1 MSSRL
6 ERMVGELKSFYGT
19 LALPPSDAFTLFVWE
34 ILSNHSTPK
43 KRSAAITALKRN
55 HALTADGMWNA
66 PPKKIEESVALAGP
80 YPAQRIQG
88 LKKGI
93 EIFRR
98 IPELLTVIRGPLP
111 TALRALKGMP
121 QMGEGGGYRMLLF
134 AGNHAVLPV
143 DARVSRV
150 ATRLGYGERSA
161 NFTKTARSI
170 RAAVAAELPDSV
182 GAYRHAYTY
191 LAHHGVVT
199 CAETDPRCNE
209 CPLLDDC
216 PFGKSRDRRSV

>member
-6 ERMVGELKSFYGT
+6 ERIVGELKAFYGA
-19 LALPPSDAFTLFVWE
+19 LASPPSDAFTLFVSE

-43 KRSAAITALKRN
+43 KRSAALAALKR
-55 HALTADGMWNA
+55 HRALTVDGMWKAA
-66 PPKKIEESVALAGP
+66 PKTIEESVALAGP
-80 YPAQRIQG
+80 YPAQRMQG

-93 EIFRR
+93 EYFRR
-98 IPELLTVIRGPLP
+98 MPELLTVIRGPLP
-111 TALRALKGMP
+111 AALRALKGMP

-143 DARVSRV
+143 DARVGRV

-170 RAAVAAELPDSV
+170 RAAVAAELPESV
-182 GAYRHAYTY
+182 GAYQRAYTY

-199 CAETDPRCNE
+199 CAETDPRCDE
-209 CPLLDDC
+209 CPVCDDC
-216 PFGKSRDRRSV
+216 PFGKSRNRRS